1 MEQSA
6 PYHLH
11 LQVFQVQLRASERRF
26 EFVNTLWIF
35 SLRPSPQDLQI
46 FHLWHQRH
54 QLSFVEL
61 NIFIS
66 TSGNSVDIYFIYKK
80 KRCQNRDFQWCS
92 LHLNPQQIR
101 SVLTMIIIRFRI
113 VKEKYIKVLVFL
125 LVNKISKN

>member
-35 SLRPSPQDLQI
+35 SLRPSPPQDLQI

-80 KRCQNRDFQWCS
+80 NVAKTEIFSDVPYIWIHNKSDQSLQW
-92 LHLNPQQIR
+92 L
-101 SVLTMIIIRFRI
+101 
-113 VKEKYIKVLVFL
+113 
-125 LVNKISKN
+125 